1 MEKLWESMAEEI
13 NAICKMADYYL
24 SEEELNKLRS
34 NLLDNA
40 QIELEKKTRHEV
52 SQMREL
58 VIGK

>member
-1 MEKLWESMAEEI
+1 MAEEI

-24 SEEELNKLRS
+24 AEEELNKLRS